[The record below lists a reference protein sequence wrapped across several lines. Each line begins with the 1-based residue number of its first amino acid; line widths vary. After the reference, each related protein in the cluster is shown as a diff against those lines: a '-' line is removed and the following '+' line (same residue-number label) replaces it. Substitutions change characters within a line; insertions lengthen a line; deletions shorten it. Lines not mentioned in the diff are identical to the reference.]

1 MESYGVNPGLE
12 DLRKIMSLTT
22 QNVGV
27 LAVLSKLGETV
38 RVCTIS
44 SFNTYSISLD
54 GEGFALFCLS
64 ANSLTGKYL
73 KEQQRSSFHFLP
85 TSAQSIAEDCSSA
98 KEYELGTGD
107 WESENGFTTFR
118 QSKFTFDLDLT
129 QVIESE
135 NTNIFLS
142 RIVKTT
148 SKFTDEP
155 ILKYH
160 NRAYVK

>member
-1 MESYGVNPGLE
+1 MNPGFE
-12 DLRKIMSLTT
+12 DLRKIMSFTT

-27 LAVLSKLGETV
+27 LAVLSPLGETV

-44 SFNTYSISLD
+44 SFNTYSISLY

-64 ANSLTGKYL
+64 ANSLTGKYF

-85 TSAQSIAEDCSSA
+85 TSSQTIAEECSIA
-98 KEYELGTGD
+98 KEFELGTGGWD
-107 WESENGFTTFR
+107 SENGFTTFTK
-118 QSKFTFDLDLT
+118 SKFTFDLLLT

-135 NTNIFLS
+135 NTNIMLS

-148 SKFTDEP
+148 SKFIDDP
-155 ILKYH
+155 ILRYH
-160 NRAYVK
+160 NRAYIK